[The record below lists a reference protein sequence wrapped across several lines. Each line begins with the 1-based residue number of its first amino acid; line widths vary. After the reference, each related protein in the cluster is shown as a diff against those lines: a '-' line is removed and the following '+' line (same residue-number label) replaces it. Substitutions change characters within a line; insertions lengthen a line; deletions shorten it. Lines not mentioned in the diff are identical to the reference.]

1 MPALWQMAPR
11 KSFFKWY
18 LRHDSKVLL
27 CVSPQRQP
35 LVMPVKHSLVGV
47 LHEQG
52 GPGRVPMQGNV
63 IGAEGMPQDVT
74 VLGEASLLEGSLLL
88 PIVDRSADILFMHH
102 VFGRLDPC
110 PDGLGQPL
118 QDLALT

>member
-1 MPALWQMAPR
+1 MPA
-11 KSFFKWY
+11 
-18 LRHDSKVLL
+18 
-27 CVSPQRQP
+27 
-35 LVMPVKHSLVGV
+35 KHGLFGV

-52 GPGRVPMQGNV
+52 RPGCFPMQSDV
-63 IGAEGMPQDVT
+63 IRAEEMPQDFT

-118 QDLALT
+118 QDLELA